1 MKMKWQKPWD
11 KVGEAQWTD
20 AAGAT
25 IDPPEKITL
34 PSERWEWLEN
44 SWRVDMTGVIG
55 DDCDEQGWEYATS
68 VKAFNISRKRRTF
81 KPMDCARRRKLIRS
95 RIPKQ
100 SEEDKERRPLLV
112 YWDVKVDKFGYRL
125 IVLRSGLQI
134 TNNTTNPLAISI
146 KSLKTASVFPSS
158 PQRKEAVDSCSDLEE
173 IGVVS
178 PSSMW
183 NVPLLSTYATAFK
196 IRPILSKNIY
206 SNSADIDCRVHT
218 AIIGQWKSTCCDVV
232 SSSQSSPSL
241 FMKSSFIQVD
251 KTVNITISPQVIL
264 ENCLPCDMSYRVTS
278 LASSASSALMP
289 VSPSPLQALAAR
301 PPTSPANLAPI
312 SSEEGSLT
320 PGSKVKLLH
329 INLSTKSVVEIKL
342 GEYNWSQKIDISDIE
357 NDTKYA
363 IDLYDNN
370 NGDNNKICLSLLVR
384 KTITDHG
391 STELTFYSSFLFI
404 DRTNLESVIKS
415 KRKRKISQSSKGSR
429 DSSKSSRDS
438 NGVVTEFKDFDSNGK
453 LTTSMFSST
462 LIERKAH
469 GSGRLTSKESLADDV
484 ENLCWVHG
492 DHGMTL
498 FHADDNKIFIGL
510 MHGQIWSE
518 EISLEYAENSYT
530 PINIVDKGNNV
541 AYQVAYSLKRL
552 PAIFSTSQVLSIV
565 PTFLLINCTSD
576 TIYCQ
581 QAKDGKGIGLDTG
594 ITTVKSGS
602 TEEWHKGDATE
613 DTTTVIIKTST
624 SKWSI
629 CSIDVNEIGSH
640 SLMLPQSKNQQV
652 KIIEVEIKFAGP
664 DENGYLL
671 VIFRDSSNGD
681 NCDDAALTFLNDTDV
696 PITIRQ
702 LNIPDMHKNDISSIT
717 ITVPPWAWVPWGW
730 PDLNADQHI
739 QMIVDNRPNEE
750 CIIDVL
756 QIEKKVQIK
765 TASPVNLHMKDN
777 NNNNALTASPI
788 ANPYLGLSNCVFVKV
803 IVDNKGRKIIHATQG
818 VEAPPDEEGDPLK
831 NVQFH
836 HKPDDTMEYRLSIKS
851 FGLSLIGEK
860 PTRREMFSAY
870 VGEFSLF
877 MKNYKEGYSDK
888 VNLTSFGLRIMDIQI
903 DNYFPEAPYP
913 ILMHTYNASERKK
926 AIADEERQERFRRI
940 EREKEERKQA
950 KLAARRNKSGSVAEF
965 DDEAETVVAATEAPE
980 DEDIERSDLAFFNV
994 QILREATPKC
1004 SSVESKGGF
1013 IYKYIALRIL
1023 EVKVSIDPATIQL
1036 YLLDLHNDLIGET
1049 ADQALASE
1057 SAEKWIKQFN
1067 NHTLKNQTA
1076 DKDTD
1081 VKVYS
1086 IKKAIENIAVENL
1099 VIHPL
1104 KITLSILS
1112 TPLPR
1117 TKKEERLLS
1126 NTYRWLAY
1134 VKRIPSLDNAI
1145 VRLNSFVVEN
1155 VYESSGLLMTR
1166 ISLGFLRDFNKHMGA
1181 AAGRVLGS
1189 LTAIGKPAVLS
1200 RNVGGGVKEFF
1211 YEPYQGA
1218 IHSPEAFGIGLKKG
1232 SKALAKS
1239 VGKGFLS
1246 STAAILGSASQNVA
1260 KGATFLSGDK
1270 EFQRKREE
1278 TRRATA
1284 MSGGVKSHMRVGA
1297 ESVIS
1302 GFASGIAGLVT
1313 KPYEEGKKSGALG
1326 VVKGI
1331 GLGVAGLVS
1340 KPVAGVTDGIASVA
1354 QGVTNQLSEDHNL
1367 KHTRPCRAFA
1377 RSELDMNELV
1387 LVPINLFTAKAQ
1399 NFLHRF
1405 NKSNGLNE
1413 VFVDSISLIEQ
1424 PVQST
1429 DLTNVVIICENII
1442 IYVKNEKALWY
1453 IQYGDIPSFNA
1464 VQEFQLNQRS
1474 IKIEISVYNGSNFF
1488 KKNAIFDK
1496 STSLDNYTLQLYCAS
1511 TKIILNLYAL
1521 LLRFK
1526 NKMGSPDSMKDIETI
1541 SQILTQSEEDQV
1553 VEEQVDQMYIFG
1565 SLNDKRFVNVK
1576 VKDDEIFNGVRESF
1590 LLYED
1595 GAMSAKYPGSH
1606 SDSDE
1611 NKYYRYFDEKICKL
1625 IWDWKFNHQGL
1636 GFSRCCAV
1644 LLVNKADSPLQILK
1658 IDVKEG
1664 RNVTVFGAMGYDSE
1678 SQTIAPGGIALVF
1691 AYGFRPSLLDAA
1703 HIKLLF
1709 HTNFFNGTITTRYNT
1724 TNIDTMGNCRIQF
1737 LEKLVT
1743 DSFAKY
1749 VVLLK

>member
-1 MKMKWQKPWD
+1 MKWQKPWD
-11 KVGEAQWTD
+11 KVGESQWTN
-20 AAGAT
+20 AAGKAA
-25 IDPPEKITL
+25 DPPEKVSL
-34 PSERWEWLEN
+34 PSDRWEWLEN
-44 SWRVDMTGVIG
+44 SWRVDMAGVIG
-55 DDCDEQGWEYATS
+55 DDIDENGWEYATS
-68 VKAFNISRKRRTF
+68 IKVFNMSRKRRAF

-100 SEEDKERRPLLV
+100 SDEDKERRPLLV
-112 YWDVKVDKFGYRL
+112 YWDVKVDKFGYRT
-125 IVLRSGLQI
+125 IILRSGLQI
-134 TNNTTNPLAISI
+134 CNEITTPLAINI
-146 KSLKTASVFPSS
+146 KQLKLAPLSPSS
-158 PQRKEAVDSCSDLEE
+158 PQREGEVQSNSDLEE
-173 IGVVS
+173 IGIVPPGVT
-178 PSSMW
+178 W
-183 NVPLLSTYATAFK
+183 NAPLMSTYATAFK
-196 IRPILSKNIY
+196 VRPIHNNNIY
-206 SNSADIDCRVHT
+206 SNSTDIDCRVHN
-218 AIIGQWKSTCCDVV
+218 AIIGQWKSTFRDVV
-232 SSSQSSPSL
+232 SSCQTSSSL
-241 FMKSSFIQVD
+241 FMKSSFIQID
-251 KTVNITISPQVIL
+251 KTVIVTISPQVII
-264 ENCLPCDMSYRVTS
+264 ENCLPCDMSYKVTS
-278 LASSASSALMP
+278 LASAASSALMP
-289 VSPSPLQALAAR
+289 TAPSPFQALAAR
-301 PPTSPANLAPI
+301 PPASPANLAPI
-312 SSEEGSLT
+312 SCEEGSLT
-320 PGSKVKLLH
+320 PGSKVKLLE

-342 GEYNWSQKIDISDIE
+342 GEYRWSQKIDINEIE
-357 NDTKYA
+357 NDKKDT
-363 IDLYDNN
+363 IDLYESS
-370 NGDNNKICLSLLVR
+370 GDINKVSLSLMVR
-384 KTITDHG
+384 KTVTDHG
-391 STELTFYSSFLFI
+391 SIELTFYSSFLYI
-404 DRTNLESVIKS
+404 DRTNLQSVIRT
-415 KRKRKISQSSKGSR
+415 KRKRKVSQSN
-429 DSSKSSRDS
+429 KSSRDISAS
-438 NGVVTEFKDFDSNGK
+438 NEFRDFDSSGK
-453 LTTSMFSST
+453 LSTSMFSSI
-462 LIERKAH
+462 LVERKAH
-469 GSGRLTSKESLADDV
+469 GKGKKEGADDAD
-484 ENLCWVHG
+484 NLCWVNG

-498 FHADDNKIFIGL
+498 FHTDEGKVTIGL
-510 MHGQIWSE
+510 MHGQVWSE

-581 QAKDGKGIGLDTG
+581 QVKEGKAVGSDAG
-594 ITTVKSGS
+594 ITIVSSGAS
-602 TEEWHKGDATE
+602 EEWHKGDATA
-613 DTTTVIIKTST
+613 DSTTIFIKTNS

-640 SLMLPQSKNQQV
+640 SIMLPQTKDRDV
-652 KIIEVEIKFAGP
+652 KIIEVDIKFAGP

-671 VIFRDSSNGD
+671 IVFRDSSNGD
-681 NCDDAALTFLNDTDV
+681 NCDDAALSFLNDTDV
-696 PITIRQ
+696 PIYIRQ
-702 LNIPDMHKNDISSIT
+702 SNITDNFKYDMLT
-717 ITVPPWAWVPWGW
+717 ITVMVPPWGW
-730 PDLNADQHI
+730 IPWGWADLNADQHI
-739 QMIVDNRPNEE
+739 NMTIDNRPNEE
-750 CIIDVL
+750 CIVDVL
-756 QIEKKVQIK
+756 QIEKKMQIK
-765 TASPVNLHMKDN
+765 TAAAVNLHIKDASKQ
-777 NNNNALTASPI
+777 NALTMSPD

-818 VEAPPDEEGDPLK
+818 VEAPPDDEDDAFK
-831 NVQFH
+831 NAQFH
-836 HKPDDTMEYRLSIKS
+836 HKPDDTVEYRLSINS
-851 FGLSLIGEK
+851 IGLSLIGEK

-870 VGEFSLF
+870 ISEFSVF
-877 MKNYKEGYSDK
+877 MKNYKEGFNEK
-888 VNLTSFGLRIMDIQI
+888 VDLTSFGMRIMDIQI

-950 KLAARRNKSGSVAEF
+950 KLASRRAKGGSISELE
-965 DDEAETVVAATEAPE
+965 DETETVAATEVAE
-980 DEDIERSDLAFFNV
+980 EEEVEKLDLAFFSA

-1004 SSVESKGGF
+1004 PSVESKGGF
-1013 IYKYIALRIL
+1013 IYKYIAVRIL
-1023 EVKVSIDPATIQL
+1023 EVKISIDPATIQL

-1049 ADQALASE
+1049 VDQALASE
-1057 SAEKWIKQFN
+1057 SSEKWIQQFN
-1067 NHTLKNQTA
+1067 NHTIKNQTV
-1076 DKDTD
+1076 DKVTD
-1081 VKVYS
+1081 VKAYS
-1086 IKKAIENIAVENL
+1086 VKKGTENIAVENL

-1155 VYESSGLLMTR
+1155 VYESSGLLSTR
-1166 ISLGFLRDFNKHMGA
+1166 ISLGFMRDFNKHMGA
-1181 AAGRVLGS
+1181 AAGRVIGS

-1211 YEPYQGA
+1211 YDPYQGA

-1284 MSGGVKSHMRVGA
+1284 MSGGVKSHIRVGA

-1302 GFASGIAGLVT
+1302 GFASGITGLVT
-1313 KPYEEGKKSGALG
+1313 RPYEEGKKSGALG

-1331 GLGVAGLVS
+1331 GLGVAGLVA

-1354 QGVTNQLSEDHNL
+1354 QGVTNQLSDDHNL

-1399 NFLHRF
+1399 NFLHKF
-1405 NKSNGLNE
+1405 NKSNGLDE
-1413 VFVDSISLIEQ
+1413 VFFDSISLIDQ

-1429 DLTNVVIICENII
+1429 DLTNAIIVSENII
-1442 IYVKNEKALWY
+1442 IYVKKEKVSWY

-1464 VQEFQLNQRS
+1464 IQEFQSNQRS
-1474 IKIEISVYNGSNFF
+1474 LKIEISVYNGSNFF
-1488 KKNAIFDK
+1488 KKNALDK
-1496 STSLDNYTLQLYCAS
+1496 SASMDNYTLQLYCDS
-1511 TKIILNLYAL
+1511 TNIILNVYAL

-1526 NKMGSPDSMKDIETI
+1526 NKMGSPDTMKDIDTI
-1541 SQILTQSEEDQV
+1541 SQILTQSEDEQV
-1553 VEEQVDQMYIFG
+1553 VEEKTEQIYQFG
-1565 SLNDKRFVNVK
+1565 TCNDKRFANVK
-1576 VKDDEIFNGVRESF
+1576 IKDDDLFNGLRESL

-1595 GAMSAKYPGSH
+1595 GSKKARYPGWEKESE
-1606 SDSDE
+1606 E

-1625 IWDWKFNHQGL
+1625 LWDWKFNHQGL
-1636 GFSRCCAV
+1636 GFNRCCV
-1644 LLVNKADSPLQILK
+1644 VFLVNKAEGPLQILK

-1664 RNVTVFGAMGYDSE
+1664 RNVKIFGSMGYDSE
-1678 SQTIAPGGIALVF
+1678 SQTIPPGGIALVF

-1703 HIKLLF
+1703 HVKLLF
-1709 HTNFFNGTITTRYNT
+1709 HTNFFNGTLTTRYNS

-1749 VVLLK
+1749 VLLLK